1 MVEIQ
6 TSPQETA
13 ELTVQTQQEKISK
26 AIEDIKRESNENFN
40 NVNELINKNF
50 YDNIEQWQA
59 ENIIKIIDDLFTQW
73 LYNKDLKDLKEFL
86 EPKAAKTIS
95 SQQENFEKEVDQEF
109 RNLPDLDTNSIK
121 VFSDLDKNKIVNFF
135 NEQKAREDLTH
146 EQKYWLTLA
155 YEWLTK
161 RFIDSNDGINR
172 WKESI
177 TVLQQYMKDNDKRIV
192 IDWKFGKQT
201 FDAMKRYLSGETA
214 TVNSNDTNETSD
226 INNNSS
232 EVMFG
237 DERLLIKEEDG
248 RKFVEINWNR
258 YYEYENGMNWLWY
271 RNGINNNSQK
281 WTYIWDYVDGNEE
294 WNWTITRDNEEKY
307 EWNWKNGK
315 REWKGTY
322 TRASGAKHEW
332 NWENNKMEWEGTY
345 TLANNRGKYEW
356 EFKENHG
363 EWRWTR
369 TWANWNSV
377 KWTFTK
383 TDKSMF
389 GLKTPT
395 KFIDDSGEYEVV
407 RDNELLKVVSKWE
420 YEGKYI
426 SLEKWEFVD
435 TPSTNHDS
443 DQDNDQADNTKDNKS
458 KQREQFQKYKKLNE
472 EIQKLRNGESYEYKI
487 NDDIIFTFT
496 KEKCILNDSGKEIT
510 FNNRSK
516 KWFSYRIEPNKYI
529 TIKPNFIDIY
539 DISKGMNKLY
549 YQDGSWRKKF
559 EWYTDNYWNPKEW
572 IMTYNNGSKF
582 EWNFIVWDTL
592 KEWERHNVSFKEDDF
607 WD

>member
-1 MVEIQ
+1 MVETARNINQ
-6 TSPQETA
+6 TEQSEQSE
-13 ELTVQTQQEKISK
+13 QQKNREKTMK
-26 AIEDIKRESNENFN
+26 DIKEIIQSSNNSKEINKTLSEAWNKFIESNLERKDKLKSIESEANYLTLSNTNEIKVHLFWVDPTQVYLA
-40 NVNELINKNF
+40 VNDEK
-50 YDNIEQWQA
+50 YTDSERTKQV
-59 ENIIKIIDDLFTQW
+59 IKA
-73 LYNKDLKDLKEFL
+73 LKEPGITIYGSWSKSIQDL
-86 EPKAAKTIS
+86 QILMWKT
-95 SQQENFEKEVDQEF
+95 
-109 RNLPDLDTNSIK
+109 L
-121 VFSDLDKNKIVNFF
+121 
-135 NEQKAREDLTH
+135 
-146 EQKYWLTLA
+146 
-155 YEWLTK
+155 
-161 RFIDSNDGINR
+161 GIRLNP
-172 WKESI
+172 
-177 TVLQQYMKDNDKRIV
+177 
-192 IDWKFGKQT
+192 DWKLWKDT
-201 FDAMKRYLSGETA
+201 FSAMKRYLSGETA
-214 TVNSNDTNETSD
+214 TANPNNTNETSD
-226 INNNSS
+226 ISNNSS

-237 DERLLIKEEDG
+237 DERLRIQKEND
-248 RKFVEINWNR
+248 KNFVEIDWNR
-258 YYEYENGMNWLWY
+258 YYEYSKGMNWLWY
-271 RNGINNNSQK
+271 RNGINNDGQK
-281 WTYIWDYVDGNEE
+281 WTYIWDYVNGNEE

-307 EWNWKNGK
+307 QWNWENGE

-322 TRASGAKHEW
+322 TRASGAK
-332 NWENNKMEWEGTY
+332 
-345 TLANNRGKYEW
+345 YEW
-356 EFKENHG
+356 EFKNG
-363 EWRWTR
+363 EREWKGTYTRANGNKYKWNWKNNEKEWNWTYTDFDWNKYEWEWKEGHAEWEWIR
-369 TWANWNSV
+369 TWANWKSV
-377 KWTFTK
+377 EWIFAKE
-383 TDKSMF
+383 DNIMF

-395 KFIDDSGEYEVV
+395 KFIDDSVEYNVV
-407 RDNELLKVVSKWE
+407 RDNGLLKVVSEWK

-426 SLEKWEFVD
+426 SLKTWKFVD

-443 DQDNDQADNTKDNKS
+443 DQDNDKADNPKDNNVDNHAS